1 MTLSN
6 TTAAAAPTNVGNSE
20 QSQIIFFGRAGNSQ
34 TSQVFTVDQ
43 MPFYLS
49 AFNLGGDDTIT
60 VQQVYG
66 SGSGVE
72 VGPFAPVHGVVQLT
86 QQRTK
91 VMVDYPG
98 RYQLLHAGSSAL
110 GVFTV
115 TGFAASM
122 TSDPISD
129 IAEALSASL
138 GQFANSSA
146 YNYINL
152 GTVSESVSCDFS
164 TNRAF
169 EFTVTGDALLDVEA
183 TKMPTQPDWL
193 FVKFIQDSVGGNSV
207 QFVSLFTGYYY
218 GSNTANVQPAQGAG
232 TATVYTFWWD
242 GTHAI
247 LISFASSDG
256 SVGN

>member
-20 QSQIIFFGRAGNSQ
+20 QSQTIFFGRASNSQ

-138 GQFANSSA
+138 GQFASSSQ
-146 YNYINL
+146 YNYTNL
-152 GTVSESVSCDFS
+152 GIVQDSVNCDFS
-164 TNRAF
+164 INRAY
-169 EFTVTGDALLDVEA
+169 EFTVTGETLLDVDA
-183 TKMPTQPDWL
+183 TKMPTKPDWM
-193 FVKFIQDSVGGNSV
+193 FVKFIQDSTGGNHI
-207 QFVSLFTGYYY
+207 QFANLFTGYYC
-218 GSNTANVQPAQGAG
+218 GPDTQSPQPAQNPG
-232 TATVYTFWWD
+232 TVTVYTFWWD
-242 GTHAI
+242 GSHPI
-247 LISFASSDG
+247 LINFASSDG
-256 SVGN
+256 TVGN